1 MNSDAKVNLKI
12 DTRPYSM
19 FYNKSHSMH
28 EKSNP
33 ILNTPDVHG
42 FVMVGIETLFVYHLP
57 MFFMQDH
64 RYQLILQVSLPDYAM
79 KQYIYDRQHHPNEV
93 YIFNNV
99 PEDLMT
105 LPQISN
111 GQLTSFIA
119 DISRGAPGPDGPNPA
134 FIHNV
139 RATIERVVYFR
150 PFDDNLNYPN
160 YLSYILFGAGNE
172 AHMAHFLT
180 KYPDFDQ
187 VLDLAEV
194 PSWLP
199 PQQLEAGV
207 PINLPGFPNC
217 HEDKQPYC
225 SNPLTEGIYKVQY
238 EGQEPIYE
246 ISIGNCYWF
255 DTAGINMPHDP
266 CNH

>member
-1 MNSDAKVNLKI
+1 MNSEAIVDFKIYNPPYCIVLHNSHAMPAKS
-12 DTRPYSM
+12 DQ
-19 FYNKSHSMH
+19 
-28 EKSNP
+28 

-57 MFFMQDH
+57 MFLMQNH
-64 RYQLILQVSLPDYAM
+64 RYQLILQVNLPQYAM
-79 KQYIYDRQHHPNEV
+79 QQYISDRRQHPNEV

-99 PEDLMT
+99 PEDLIT

-111 GQLTSFIA
+111 GQLTSFLA

-150 PFDDNLNYPN
+150 PFDDNLNYPT
-160 YLSYILFGAGNE
+160 YLSYVLFGAGNE

-180 KYPDFDQ
+180 KFPDFDQ

-194 PSWLP
+194 PIWLP

-207 PINLPGFPNC
+207 PINIPDFPNC
-217 HEDKQPYC
+217 PGEKQPYC
-225 SNPLTEGIYKVQY
+225 SNPLTEGSYKVQY

-255 DTAGINMPHDP
+255 DTAGLNMPNDP

>member
-1 MNSDAKVNLKI
+1 MLSK
-12 DTRPYSM
+12 R
-19 FYNKSHSMH
+19 SHSLQ
-28 EKSNP
+28 EKGDP
-33 ILNTPDVHG
+33 ILNQPDIHG

-64 RYQLILQVSLPDYAM
+64 RYQLILQVSLPEYAM
-79 KQYIYDRQHHPNEV
+79 KQYIRDRLQHPDEV

-105 LPQISN
+105 LPQIHN

-139 RATIERVVYFR
+139 RATIKRVVYFR
-150 PFDDNLNYPN
+150 PFDDNLNYPT

-199 PQQLEAGV
+199 SPQLEAGV
-207 PINLPGFPNC
+207 PINIPGLHNC
-217 HEDKQPYC
+217 PGDKQIYC
-225 SNPLTEGIYKVQY
+225 SNPLTLPSYEVQY
-238 EGQEPIYE
+238 EGQEPVYE
-246 ISIGNCYWF
+246 IKIGSCYWF
-255 DTAGINMPHDP
+255 DTAGLNMPHDP
-266 CNH
+266 CGH